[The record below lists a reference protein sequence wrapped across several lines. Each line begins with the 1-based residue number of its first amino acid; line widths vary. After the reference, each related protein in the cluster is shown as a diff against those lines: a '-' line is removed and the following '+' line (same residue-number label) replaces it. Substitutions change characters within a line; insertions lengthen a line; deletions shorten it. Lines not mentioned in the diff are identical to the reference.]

1 MLSGFLIKVMEL
13 NEVQTRLNKESE
25 LIHIFIDS
33 FLKLEIHYEVPSFS
47 QIFLE
52 GRIISESLNRVEET
66 GFADAH
72 SEILAVREAESVLGS
87 RYLENCLLF
96 TLLEPC
102 TMCAGAIIHSRIS
115 TVYYFADQS
124 RVSGISSLP
133 VEYICR
139 LNYFPR
145 LVKIDDPR
153 AEEKLSGFFHKIRE
167 HKSIA
172 RTDASDPYTG
182 ILL

>member
-1 MLSGFLIKVMEL
+1 MNL
-13 NEVQTRLNKESE
+13 NEEQDFSSSESE
-25 LIHIFIDS
+25 LIHLFIDS
-33 FLKLEIHYEVPSFS
+33 FLKTDLNEDVPSFS
-47 QIFLE
+47 QIFLN
-52 GRIISESLNRVEET
+52 GKLISEARNMVEKT

-102 TMCAGAIIHSRIS
+102 TMCAGAIIHSRIR
-115 TVYYFADQS
+115 TVYYFAEQS
-124 RVSGISSLP
+124 RMSGISSLP

-145 LVKIDDPR
+145 LVKIANFQ
-153 AEEKLSGFFHKIRE
+153 AEERLKQFFQALRH
-167 HKSIA
+167 SVSFS
-172 RTDASDPYTG
+172 SDPYTES
-182 ILL
+182 II